1 MTANLSRYDD
11 TLRHLSKEAIACV
24 PEAWRQGRLT
34 MDLDAAG
41 LHYRLE
47 SDLNQTRA
55 ELTQQLGRLCGELY
69 VLMEIDG
76 QAWSQCVIEFKKT
89 PDDSWGFEVRFTYA
103 ES

>member
-1 MTANLSRYDD
+1 MRRLSQ
-11 TLRHLSKEAIACV
+11 EAIACV
-24 PEAWRQGRLT
+24 PETWTQGRLRMT
-34 MDLDAAG
+34 LDGSG
-41 LHYRLE
+41 LRYWLE
-47 SDLNQTRA
+47 SDSNKTPA